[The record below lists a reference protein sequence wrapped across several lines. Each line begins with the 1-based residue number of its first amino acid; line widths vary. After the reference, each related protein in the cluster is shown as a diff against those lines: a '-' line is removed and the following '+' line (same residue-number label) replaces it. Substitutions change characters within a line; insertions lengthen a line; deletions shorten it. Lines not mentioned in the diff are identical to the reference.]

1 MAPIVKRGHKMT
13 TRIVA
18 ICFGLMASVIGV
30 VLAQEAPPKPVKL
43 YTVTEPTVALQQRFL
58 GRIAAKETVDLAFQ
72 VGGQI
77 VAFPTLSGTR
87 VAPDALL
94 AQLDL
99 APLERA
105 VRQAELAL
113 SQAERQVERNQ
124 QLIGREAITTA
135 ELQDSQTQRDLAA
148 LSLDEAR
155 TALSDATLR
164 APFAG
169 LVAERIVPN
178 LTTVAP
184 GQPVIR
190 LHDMSEIRVRIDV
203 PERLLTQIEDPA
215 QLQYEL
221 ELIPGGTRYD
231 LVFREFVAEAGR
243 IGQSYTVIL
252 SVRDDLPQTV
262 LPGATATVIAQL
274 PQATN
279 ILLPVPRTAIQ
290 VDAQRQTYVL
300 VFSPTGADTGTLSR
314 RDVTLDS
321 TDGLTLLVQAGL
333 NPGED
338 IVAVGGHLVEPG
350 QTVRRFNGYRGQ

>member
-1 MAPIVKRGHKMT
+1 
-13 TRIVA
+13 
-18 ICFGLMASVIGV
+18 
-30 VLAQEAPPKPVKL
+30 VKL
-43 YTVTEPTVALQQRFL
+43 HTVEVPSVALQQRFL

-77 VAFPTLSGTR
+77 IDFPTLSGSR
-87 VAPDALL
+87 VASNSIL

-124 QLIGREAITTA
+124 QLIARNAITTA
-135 ELQDSQTQRDLAA
+135 EVQDSETQRDLAV

-155 TALSDATLR
+155 TALADATLR

-184 GQPVIR
+184 GQPVLR

-203 PERLLTQIEDPA
+203 PERLLTQIEDPTV
-215 QLQYEL
+215 LRYEL
-221 ELIPGGTRYD
+221 ELIPGGPRYA
-231 LVFREFVAEAGR
+231 LEFREFVAEAGR

-252 SVRDDLPQTV
+252 SVRDVLPQTV

-274 PQATN
+274 PMTPN
-279 ILLPVPRTAIQ
+279 NLMPIPRTAVQI
-290 VDAQRQTYVL
+290 DPQRQSSVL
-300 VFSPTGADTGTLSR
+300 VFSPTGADTGTLSQR
-314 RDVTLDS
+314 LVELHTEDGVTLMVS
-321 TDGLTLLVQAGL
+321 AGLTAG
-333 NPGED
+333 EE
-338 IVAVGGHLVEPG
+338 IVAVGAHLLEPG
-350 QTVRRFNGYRGQ
+350 QTVRRFTGYRGDN

>member
-1 MAPIVKRGHKMT
+1 MT

-18 ICFGLMASVIGV
+18 TFMTLWALTHGLAFATES
-30 VLAQEAPPKPVKL
+30 PPKPVKL
-43 YTVTEPTVALQQRFL
+43 FTLSEPTAALQQRFL

-77 VAFPTLSGTR
+77 LEFPTLSGTL
-87 VAPDALL
+87 VAPEDLL

-99 APLERA
+99 SPLERA

-113 SQAERQVERNQ
+113 LQAERQVERNQ
-124 QLIGREAITTA
+124 QLISRDAITTA
-135 ELQDSQTQRDLAA
+135 ELQDSETQRDLAA
-148 LSLDEAR
+148 LNLEEAR
-155 TALSDATLR
+155 NALSDATLR
-164 APFAG
+164 APFSG
-169 LVAERIVPN
+169 LVAERMVPN

-215 QLQYEL
+215 LLQYAL
-221 ELIPGGTRYD
+221 ELSPGGARYN
-231 LVFREFVAEAGR
+231 LAFREFVAEAGR

-252 SVRDDLPQTV
+252 SVRDALPQTV

-274 PQATN
+274 PLSAN
-279 ILLPVPRTAIQ
+279 PLLPVPRTAIQ
-290 VDAQRQTYVL
+290 MDAQRQTYVL
-300 VFSPTGADTGTLSR
+300 VFTPTDADMGTLSR
-314 RDVTLDS
+314 RDVTLHS
-321 TDGLTLLVQAGL
+321 EDGLTLMVQAGL
-333 NPGED
+333 SPGED

>member
-1 MAPIVKRGHKMT
+1 MS
-13 TRIVA
+13 RITCV
-18 ICFGLMASVIGV
+18 LIGV
-30 VLAQEAPPKPVKL
+30 ITGLCSTTLAAEQTLPKPVKL
-43 YTVTEPTVALQQRFL
+43 YTVTTASESVQQRFL

-77 VAFPTLSGTR
+77 LDFPTLSGTR

-94 AQLDL
+94 AQLDP

-124 QLIGREAITTA
+124 QLIARNAITTA
-135 ELQDSQTQRDLAA
+135 EVEDSETQRDLAA

-155 TALSDATLR
+155 TALADATLR

-203 PERLLTQIEDPA
+203 PERVLTQIEDPA
-215 QLQYEL
+215 VLRYEL
-221 ELIPGGTRYD
+221 ELTPGGPRYA
-231 LVFREFVAEAGR
+231 LNFREFVAEAGR

-252 SVRDDLPQTV
+252 NVRDTLPQTV
-262 LPGATATVIAQL
+262 LPGATATVIAQF
-274 PQATN
+274 
-279 ILLPVPRTAIQ
+279 PVPPNTLKPIPRNAILI
-290 VDAQRQTYVL
+290 DPERQSSVL

-314 RDVTLDS
+314 RAVDLHTEDGVTV
-321 TDGLTLLVQAGL
+321 LVRSGL
-333 NPGED
+333 NAGEE
-338 IVAVGGHLVEPG
+338 IVAVGAHLLEPG
-350 QTVRRFNGYRGQ
+350 QTVRRFTGYRGSD